1 MRPCFPR
8 SSFALLS
15 LLIAAP
21 LVVPTF
27 ARAQQ
32 TATPAPVAAAPT
44 ATDPADAPP
53 PPNTNINTMTPAQI
67 ADVAARDITA
77 SGMVVEK
84 YTYVETEHI
93 QNFID
98 GQKVV
103 DHTIVTENIFI
114 HNLPYMR
121 KTAEDGQPLTGKE
134 LKHETA
140 MYEQAVKQRTALDE
154 AARAN
159 LMRHAIRTTSR
170 TDLDKLATNFNLA
183 ILGHETI
190 DGHDCVI
197 LDATPKPE
205 NTATD
210 LARHVTMDV
219 EVTSLVVLNIRIE
232 FLADDNGFSKG
243 SVLDTR
249 YTLINGVPLPTHQTW
264 DTTVTFK
271 ELLNKA
277 IRIHRDITY
286 SNYRRFHATA
296 TIHLVG
302 EVPAGTPTTPDSAP
316 ASPSEPA
323 STDAPKTKAELKAE
337 KKARQEAEKKAAAE
351 FKAQEKEKAAE
362 AAKSGPAGTGR

>member
-1 MRPCFPR
+1 
-8 SSFALLS
+8 
-15 LLIAAP
+15 
-21 LVVPTF
+21 
-27 ARAQQ
+27 
-32 TATPAPVAAAPT
+32 
-44 ATDPADAPP
+44 
-53 PPNTNINTMTPAQI
+53 MTPAQI

-77 SGMVVEK
+77 SGMFIEK

-103 DHTIVTENIFI
+103 DHTTVTENIFI

-121 KTAEDGQPLTGKE
+121 KTAVDGQPLTGKE

-159 LMRHAIRTTSR
+159 MMRHALRTTSR

-183 ILGHETI
+183 VLGHEDV
-190 DGHDCVI
+190 DGHNCLI
-197 LDATPKPE
+197 LDATPKSETPSP
-205 NTATD
+205 D
-210 LARHVTMDV
+210 LARHITMDI
-219 EVTSLVVLNIRIE
+219 EPTSLVVLDIRIE

-243 SVLDTR
+243 SVLDTH

-296 TIHLVG
+296 TIHAVT
-302 EVPAGTPTTPDSAP
+302 EVTDATPTTPDSAP
-316 ASPSEPA
+316 ATADAAKSKSE
-323 STDAPKTKAELKAE
+323 SKAE

-351 FKAQEKEKAAE
+351 FKAQEKAKAAE
-362 AAKSGPAGTGR
+362 SAKSPGPAGTGK